1 MIDDGTGHLVSS
13 PSYSPEHGPRT
24 AGNTYEQTLIWQLY
38 EDTIKAAETLG
49 VDADLV
55 ATWKD
60 HQSRLKGPIEIG
72 DSGQIKEWYEET
84 TVNSM
89 GQGYGHRHISHM
101 LGLFPGDLIS
111 SDTPEYFEA
120 ARVSMNNR
128 TDESTGW
135 GMGQRIN
142 TWARLADGN
151 RAYKLITDLFKNGI
165 MTNLWDTHPPFQIDG
180 NFGMTSGVAEMLLQ
194 SNMGYINMLPA
205 LPDAWASGSVS
216 GLVARGNLKYP

>member
-1 MIDDGTGHLVSS
+1 MQNYIYPMMKEEAIFYDNILIDDGTGHLVSS

-135 GMGQRIN
+135 GMGQRIHGQDWQME
-142 TWARLADGN
+142 TVH
-151 RAYKLITDLFKNGI
+151 I
-165 MTNLWDTHPPFQIDG
+165 
-180 NFGMTSGVAEMLLQ
+180 S
-194 SNMGYINMLPA
+194 
-205 LPDAWASGSVS
+205 
-216 GLVARGNLKYP
+216 

>member
-1 MIDDGTGHLVSS
+1 MQNYIYPMMKEEAIFYDNILIDDGTGHLVSS

-89 GQGYGHRHISHM
+89 GTGIRAQTYFPYAGT
-101 LGLFPGDLIS
+101 FPGRSDLI
-111 SDTPEYFEA
+111 
-120 ARVSMNNR
+120 
-128 TDESTGW
+128 
-135 GMGQRIN
+135 
-142 TWARLADGN
+142 
-151 RAYKLITDLFKNGI
+151 
-165 MTNLWDTHPPFQIDG
+165 
-180 NFGMTSGVAEMLLQ
+180 
-194 SNMGYINMLPA
+194 
-205 LPDAWASGSVS
+205 
-216 GLVARGNLKYP
+216 